1 MHRLFRN
8 LKLVDPA
15 HPLHLKQVDLRVQDG
30 QLTAIGADLEAGDAE
45 IITLDQGSVS
55 PGWIDLEAEAGDPGL
70 EHREDLESLSRAAAA
85 GGYTQVGMR
94 PNTFPAIHDKAGVSY
109 LLQKSKALP
118 VTLLPI
124 GAISRDTAG
133 LEITEMLDMRATGAV
148 AYSDG
153 SHSLQHAGLLL
164 RALLYVKSFRGLI
177 MNQPLEHAIAGS
189 GQMHEGLVSTSLGM
203 RGIPSL
209 AEELMVE
216 RDLRL
221 LAYTDSRLHLS
232 HISTAGAVASIRA
245 AKAQGL
251 HVTASVA
258 ALNLLLT
265 VEALEGFSS
274 NCKVLPPLRS
284 EADRQALIAGLK
296 DGTIDCIASNHTPR
310 ETEAKEREFTYA
322 DFGAAML
329 STAFAAAA
337 TALRNELTETELIA
351 LFTSGP
357 RRILGLPTPGLRVGE
372 EAQFTVYHY
381 EEQWTPERRDIFS
394 KSKNAPL
401 LGHTL
406 VGRPLATVNGHH
418 FNQVARAKASD

>member
-1 MHRLFRN
+1 MHRLFCN
-8 LKLVDPA
+8 LKLVDPT

-30 QLTAIGADLEAGDAE
+30 QLVEVGSALDARDAE
-45 IITLDQGSVS
+45 LITLDQCSVS
-55 PGWIDLEAEAGDPGL
+55 VGWLDLEAEVGDPGQ
-70 EHREDLESLSRAAAA
+70 EHREDLVSLAAAATA
-85 GGYTQVGMR
+85 GGYTQVGLR

-109 LLQKSKALP
+109 LLQKGKTLP

-164 RALLYVKSFRGLI
+164 RALLYAKSFRGLI
-177 MNQPLEHAIAGS
+177 MNQPLEKTIAGS
-189 GQMHEGLVSTSLGM
+189 GQIHEGLVSTSLGM

-232 HISTAGAVASIRA
+232 HISTAGAVASVRA

-265 VEALEGFSS
+265 VEALEDFSS

-284 EADRQALIAGLK
+284 EADRQALLAGLK
-296 DGTIDCIASNHTPR
+296 DGTIDCIAANHTPR
-310 ETEAKEREFTYA
+310 EIEAKEREFTYA

-337 TALRNELTETELIA
+337 TALRDELTETELIA

-357 RRILGLPTPGLRVGE
+357 RRILGLPTVGLRVGE
-372 EAQFTVYHY
+372 EAQFTIYHY
-381 EEQWTPERRDIFS
+381 NEQWTPERRDIFS

-401 LGHTL
+401 LGHNL
-406 VGRPLATVNGHH
+406 IGRPVATVNGHH
-418 FNQVARAKASD
+418 FNSLARIKASE